1 MITSCLEGIMGRV
14 RCWPGPDTAVA
25 AAADLGD
32 FTFLAGT
39 PSPELI
45 LPEPDF
51 RILVPGNSGWQR
63 MIETVCG
70 PKARQITRYAF
81 YKDFGCFDRE
91 NLGRLAGRLPEGFTL
106 RKVDRERYNQCR
118 KESWSR
124 DFVAQY
130 PTWEAYSARGLGFV
144 AEKNGR
150 LVSGASSYSAWSG
163 GIEIEVDTH
172 PEFRRRG
179 LATACAAALILE
191 CLNRG
196 LYPSWDA
203 ANLWSVSLAQKL
215 GYRLKGAYTAYEITG
230 ASAPVETGRNL

>member
-1 MITSCLEGIMGRV
+1 MGRI
-14 RCWPGPDTAVA
+14 RCRPGPDIAMA

-39 PSPELI
+39 PCPELI
-45 LPEPDF
+45 LPEPHF

-63 MIETVCG
+63 MIETVWG
-70 PKARQITRYAF
+70 SRARQITRYAF
-81 YKDFGCFDRE
+81 CKDFGCFDRE
-91 NLGRLAGRLPEGFTL
+91 NLERLAGSIPEGFTL
-106 RKVDRERYNQCR
+106 RKVDRERYNLCR
-118 KESWSR
+118 AEPWSR

-130 PTWEAYSARGLGFV
+130 PTWEAYSSLGLGFV

-172 PEFRRRG
+172 PDFRRRG

-191 CLNRG
+191 CLSRG

-215 GYRLKGAYTAYEITG
+215 GYRMKGAYTAYEITG